1 MEKLFAY
8 GSLQDEEIQQAVF
21 KRTLQGEADSLYGYE
36 LIRIRIPD
44 DPGGTF
50 YPAVKASNDKNS
62 IVKGMVFKLE
72 DKELPLA
79 DRYEGNSYRRE
90 KLMLDSGTKAWVYI
104 FSS

>member
-21 KRTLQGEADSLYGYE
+21 KRTLQGEADSLSGYE
-36 LIRIRIPD
+36 LFRIRIPD
-44 DPGGTF
+44 DPAGTF
-50 YPAVKASNDKNS
+50 YPAVKASSDKNS
-62 IVKGMVFKLE
+62 IVQGMVLTLE
-72 DKELPLA
+72 DKDLPLA